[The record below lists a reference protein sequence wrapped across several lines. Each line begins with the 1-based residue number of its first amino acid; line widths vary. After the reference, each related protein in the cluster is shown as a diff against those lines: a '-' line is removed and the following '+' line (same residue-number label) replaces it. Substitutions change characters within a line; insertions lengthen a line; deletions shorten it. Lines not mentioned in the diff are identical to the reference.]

1 MTTPGPDSKLPSVAS
16 SSSITKDAANG
27 DTVVVTE
34 DGEQFTISAA
44 AERALLWKFDLRIL
58 PLLTMMYL
66 FNSLDKANL
75 GNAKTAGLEKD
86 LGFAGTN
93 KYNILLSIFF
103 VPYVLTAP
111 FLGIVGKIYG
121 PSRVLPCMMFCF
133 GSMTLLVTA
142 VYNWAGLLALRW
154 FLGMAESAF
163 FPLVIY
169 YQTQFYR
176 RGELARRLAI
186 FYAASNIAYAFGGL
200 LAYGV
205 FQIKSG
211 ALPAWKYLFA
221 IEGSLTIL
229 GSLIAF
235 LFLPY
240 NASTAKFLTAEE
252 KQLAFYRIQIDS
264 SSEVNSTFNF
274 REALKIFK
282 HPTSWI
288 ILAIEMCLGIPLQS
302 VSLFLPQIVARL
314 GYSTIKTNLYT
325 VAPNCTGAIML
336 LLLAYTSDYT
346 RLRFPFVALGFFFTF
361 CGFVIYGSLPH
372 VDAPQHIHVAYFA
385 CFMMTWGTSA
395 PSVILD
401 VWYNNNIA
409 DESRRVLLTSIG
421 VPVANMMGVVS
432 SNIFRP
438 QDAPDYIPALA
449 TTAGFGGVGIV
460 LTLGLGGWMMW
471 DNRNR
476 DRRQGVK
483 MRARDVPTERLR
495 DGPGCEDF
503 RWFL

>member
-1 MTTPGPDSKLPSVAS
+1 MLFCEFEKLFFPVAS
-16 SSSITKDAANG
+16 KTIRESYLRSHPTRLTTSLSLSS
-27 DTVVVTE
+27 
-34 DGEQFTISAA
+34 
-44 AERALLWKFDLRIL
+44 
-58 PLLTMMYL
+58 
-66 FNSLDKANL
+66 
-75 GNAKTAGLEKD
+75 
-86 LGFAGTN
+86 
-93 KYNILLSIFF
+93 
-103 VPYVLTAP
+103 
-111 FLGIVGKIYG
+111 
-121 PSRVLPCMMFCF
+121 
-133 GSMTLLVTA
+133 
-142 VYNWAGLLALRW
+142 
-154 FLGMAESAF
+154 
-163 FPLVIY
+163 PLVIY

-235 LFLPY
+235 IYLPY
-240 NASTAKFLTAEE
+240 NASTAKFLSPEE

-274 REALKIFK
+274 RSALKILH

-288 ILAIEMCLGIPLQS
+288 ILAIEICLGIPLQS

-325 VAPNCTGAIML
+325 VAPNCTGAVML

-361 CGFVIYGSLPH
+361 CGFVIYGALPH
-372 VDAPQHIHVAYFA
+372 VDDSAQHLHVAYFA

-449 TTAGFGGVGIV
+449 TTAGFGGVGIL
-460 LTLGLGGWMMW
+460 LTLGLGAWMMW
-471 DNRNR
+471 DNRRR
-476 DRRQGVK
+476 DLRQGVK
-483 MRARDVPTERLR
+483 RRARDVPTERLR
-495 DGPGCEDF
+495 DGPDCEDF